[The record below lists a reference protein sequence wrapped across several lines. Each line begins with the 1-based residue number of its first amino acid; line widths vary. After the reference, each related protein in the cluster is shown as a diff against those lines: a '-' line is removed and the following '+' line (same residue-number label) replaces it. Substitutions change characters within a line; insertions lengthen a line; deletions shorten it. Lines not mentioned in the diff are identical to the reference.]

1 MVGRSYSPSRL
12 SSTNPRHPRHENAGL
27 MTRQRSLRPKSESYQ
42 CLISL
47 SVITTARQQQTQQQ
61 DRQDTGK
68 ALHGHLIRLDI
79 LPTGAAVLTL
89 SQAEP
94 PANTADAS
102 GPALTPAGLSPC
114 PGGLGTQLMPR
125 AQALPSTALTHRPS
139 KPLSWA
145 YSTPHWGGRT
155 KPLVLGLFFYF
166 QMDLFSGSIQGLPS
180 LRGGRGPSARLIL
193 GGSRK
198 KKKRR
203 CEAGT
208 LASGRR
214 N

>member
-1 MVGRSYSPSRL
+1 MQSRSELKEQVQVGLGVVGRSYSPSRL

-102 GPALTPAGLSPC
+102 GPALTPAGLSPWC
-114 PGGLGTQLMPR
+114 RLAAFCISSP
-125 AQALPSTALTHRPS
+125 
-139 KPLSWA
+139 K
-145 YSTPHWGGRT
+145 
-155 KPLVLGLFFYF
+155 
-166 QMDLFSGSIQGLPS
+166 DS
-180 LRGGRGPSARLIL
+180 LWL
-193 GGSRK
+193 
-198 KKKRR
+198 
-203 CEAGT
+203 CEGT
-208 LASGRR
+208 LRSSEEALCRQWMGTGVYEFCTGSQKPPAAPSSKHPRC
-214 N
+214 